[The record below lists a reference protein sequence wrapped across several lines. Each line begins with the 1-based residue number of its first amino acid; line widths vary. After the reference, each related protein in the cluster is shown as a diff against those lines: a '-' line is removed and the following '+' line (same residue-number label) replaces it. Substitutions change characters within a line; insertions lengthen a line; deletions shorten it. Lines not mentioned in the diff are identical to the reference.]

1 MDKTDMAVHMSWG
14 REKLGIVDMSAVGS
28 DNWTNAAPKFRVA
41 TTKTSMIFR
50 TFPVAERLNPQ
61 RRWSQAARLQAM
73 TKSDWRRLQ
82 AS

>member
-1 MDKTDMAVHMSWG
+1 MGK
-14 REKLGIVDMSAVGS
+14 RELGGVDMLAGS
-28 DNWTNAAPKFRVA
+28 DNRTNAAPKFRAA

-61 RRWSQAARLQAM
+61 CRWSQAARLQAM
-73 TKSDWRRLQ
+73 IKSAWRRLR